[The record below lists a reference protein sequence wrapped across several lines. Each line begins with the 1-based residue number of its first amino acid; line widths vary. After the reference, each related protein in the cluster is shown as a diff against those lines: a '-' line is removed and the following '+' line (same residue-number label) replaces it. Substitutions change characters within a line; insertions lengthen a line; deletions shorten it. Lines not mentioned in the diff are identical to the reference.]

1 MAPQSLIP
9 DFIDPH
15 TLNRDFVDAVKNTID
30 FYNTRQEESDTY
42 EAARMQSVLELQRQ
56 CSSWL
61 HELKEQLLSPN
72 NRATDFDGQIL
83 EILLKNHQL
92 LEVNYQHKSCHNS
105 CFLSAFLLFLC

>member
-1 MAPQSLIP
+1 MAPQSLNP

-56 CSSWL
+56 CLSWL
-61 HELKEQLLSPN
+61 HELEEQLLSPN

-92 LEVNYQHKSCHNS
+92 LEVNYQHKSCHNA